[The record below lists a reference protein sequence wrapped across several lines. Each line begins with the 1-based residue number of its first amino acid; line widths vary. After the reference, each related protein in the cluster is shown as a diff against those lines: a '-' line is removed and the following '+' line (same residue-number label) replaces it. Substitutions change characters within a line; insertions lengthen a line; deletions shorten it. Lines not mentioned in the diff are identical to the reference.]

1 MNINGVKFI
10 GSIYLSIFCINCLI
24 QKIEIEFFQHN
35 ITVTVRRQR
44 SSSPV
49 FIHYND
55 RLKIDGN
62 TKVFNNQEEI
72 DFINDEMEKFVLSIT
87 GANTIID
94 VSSPVPSPGADGER
108 VRVYRFDVETD
119 KGAVGIYLKWLEDD
133 MEGERFEEASKLG
146 IAPESYYIPLGY
158 VVSKHFEGVELSE
171 LVLQEGWITS
181 EDNYRWLFT
190 ELGRLTA
197 VLDKNGINYNDW
209 GEFNIIVNLNNRKV
223 KIIDFEDAQVRTND
237 RDLIFVNDIAS
248 LFNQIRDMAENLIDI
263 DIGLRREMVQIFEIA
278 YYEEMNKD

>member
-62 TKVFNNQEEI
+62 
-72 DFINDEMEKFVLSIT
+72 T